1 MCAILSC
8 CRGKAS
14 IISTARAAPRAGAWQ
29 TALTCMVGKDLE
41 NWEGPIEIFHN
52 DGSFWADR
60 EYWAPEVHVI
70 NGAFYMFASFHSPNR
85 RRGTQI
91 LRAEKPTGPFVPIS
105 DGPVTPAD
113 WECLDGTF
121 FQSKD
126 GDPYLVFCHEW
137 LQVHDGEVCAMKLTP
152 DLKAAAGEPRVL
164 FRASQAPWVV
174 PSVDKDGNKNYVTDG
189 PWLHRCPDGR
199 LMMLWSSHGK
209 DGYAQAAAYSDNGDI
224 TGNWTPAAEPI
235 FGRDGGHGMIF
246 RDSRAYSTW
255 CCTRRTKTRMS
266 GPCSCRLRNK
276 RSFLKKFLHDFAA
289 AFPRFF
295 PGQWKTAAFFGL
307 FVTFCRLKP
316 YFPKKSAF
324 SREQETAGPGRL
336 PVSAKRPAES
346 AAQICAGF
354 SYFFR
359 GNEL

>member
-1 MCAILSC
+1 MKTNEIHVRDPFVLPWEGKYYLYGT
-8 CRGKAS
+8 RG
-14 IISTARAAPRAGAWQ
+14 P
-29 TALTCMVGKDLE
+29 TCWGLADGFDVYVGKDLE

-70 NGAFYMFASFHSPNR
+70 DGAFYMFASFHSPDR

-174 PSVDKDGNKNYVTDG
+174 PSVDKDGNKNCVTDG

-246 RDSRAYSTW
+246 RDFEGVQHLVLHAPNENPYER
-255 CCTRRTKTRMS
+255 
-266 GPCSCRLRNK
+266 PV
-276 RSFLKKFLHDFAA
+276 FLPF
-289 AFPRFF
+289 
-295 PGQWKTAAFFGL
+295 
-307 FVTFCRLKP
+307 
-316 YFPKKSAF
+316 
-324 SREQETAGPGRL
+324 EE
-336 PVSAKRPAES
+336 
-346 AAQICAGF
+346 
-354 SYFFR
+354 
-359 GNEL
+359 

>member
-1 MCAILSC
+1 MKTSEIHVRDPFVLPWEGSYYLYGT
-8 CRGKAS
+8 RG
-14 IISTARAAPRAGAWQ
+14 P
-29 TALTCMVGKDLE
+29 TCWGLADGFDVYVGKDLE

-70 NGAFYMFASFHSPNR
+70 DGAFYMFASFHSPDR

-209 DGYAQAAAYSDNGDI
+209 DGYAQAASYSDNGDI

-246 RDSRAYSTW
+246 RDFEGVQHLVLHAPNENPYER
-255 CCTRRTKTRMS
+255 
-266 GPCSCRLRNK
+266 PV
-276 RSFLKKFLHDFAA
+276 FLPF
-289 AFPRFF
+289 
-295 PGQWKTAAFFGL
+295 
-307 FVTFCRLKP
+307 
-316 YFPKKSAF
+316 
-324 SREQETAGPGRL
+324 EE
-336 PVSAKRPAES
+336 
-346 AAQICAGF
+346 
-354 SYFFR
+354 
-359 GNEL
+359 

>member
-1 MCAILSC
+1 MKTNEIHVRDPFVLPWEGSYYLYGT
-8 CRGKAS
+8 RG
-14 IISTARAAPRAGAWQ
+14 P
-29 TALTCMVGKDLE
+29 TCWGLADGFDVYVGKDLE

-70 NGAFYMFASFHSPNR
+70 NGAFYMFASFHSPDR

-91 LRAEKPTGPFVPIS
+91 LRAEKPTGPFAPIS

-209 DGYAQAAAYSDNGDI
+209 DGYAQAASYSDNGDI

-246 RDSRAYSTW
+246 RDFEGVQHLVLHAPNENPYER
-255 CCTRRTKTRMS
+255 
-266 GPCSCRLRNK
+266 PV
-276 RSFLKKFLHDFAA
+276 FLPF
-289 AFPRFF
+289 
-295 PGQWKTAAFFGL
+295 
-307 FVTFCRLKP
+307 
-316 YFPKKSAF
+316 
-324 SREQETAGPGRL
+324 EE
-336 PVSAKRPAES
+336 
-346 AAQICAGF
+346 
-354 SYFFR
+354 
-359 GNEL
+359 

>member
-1 MCAILSC
+1 MKTNEIHVRDPFVLPWEGSYYLYGT
-8 CRGKAS
+8 RG
-14 IISTARAAPRAGAWQ
+14 P
-29 TALTCMVGKDLE
+29 TCWGLADGFDVYVGKDLE

-70 NGAFYMFASFHSPNR
+70 DGAFYMFASFHSPDR

-209 DGYAQAAAYSDNGDI
+209 DGYAQAASYSDNGDI

-246 RDSRAYSTW
+246 RDFEGVQHLVLHAPNENPYER
-255 CCTRRTKTRMS
+255 
-266 GPCSCRLRNK
+266 PV
-276 RSFLKKFLHDFAA
+276 FLPF
-289 AFPRFF
+289 
-295 PGQWKTAAFFGL
+295 
-307 FVTFCRLKP
+307 
-316 YFPKKSAF
+316 
-324 SREQETAGPGRL
+324 EE
-336 PVSAKRPAES
+336 
-346 AAQICAGF
+346 
-354 SYFFR
+354 
-359 GNEL
+359 

>member
-1 MCAILSC
+1 MKTNEIHVRDPFVLPWEGSYYLYGT
-8 CRGKAS
+8 RG
-14 IISTARAAPRAGAWQ
+14 P
-29 TALTCMVGKDLE
+29 TCWGLADGFDVYVGKDLE

-70 NGAFYMFASFHSPNR
+70 DGAFYMFASFHSPNR

-246 RDSRAYSTW
+246 RDFEGVQHLVLHAPNENPYER
-255 CCTRRTKTRMS
+255 
-266 GPCSCRLRNK
+266 PV
-276 RSFLKKFLHDFAA
+276 FLPF
-289 AFPRFF
+289 
-295 PGQWKTAAFFGL
+295 
-307 FVTFCRLKP
+307 
-316 YFPKKSAF
+316 
-324 SREQETAGPGRL
+324 EE
-336 PVSAKRPAES
+336 
-346 AAQICAGF
+346 
-354 SYFFR
+354 
-359 GNEL
+359 

>member
-1 MCAILSC
+1 MKTNEIHVRDPFVLPWEGSYYLYGT
-8 CRGKAS
+8 RG
-14 IISTARAAPRAGAWQ
+14 P
-29 TALTCMVGKDLE
+29 TCWGLADGFDVYVGKDLE

-105 DGPVTPAD
+105 DGPVTPAG

-209 DGYAQAAAYSDNGDI
+209 DGYAQAASYSDNGDI

-246 RDSRAYSTW
+246 RDFEGVQHLVLHAPNENPYER
-255 CCTRRTKTRMS
+255 
-266 GPCSCRLRNK
+266 PV
-276 RSFLKKFLHDFAA
+276 FLPF
-289 AFPRFF
+289 
-295 PGQWKTAAFFGL
+295 
-307 FVTFCRLKP
+307 
-316 YFPKKSAF
+316 
-324 SREQETAGPGRL
+324 EE
-336 PVSAKRPAES
+336 
-346 AAQICAGF
+346 
-354 SYFFR
+354 
-359 GNEL
+359 

>member
-1 MCAILSC
+1 MKTNEIHVRDPFVLPWEGSYYLYGT
-8 CRGKAS
+8 RG
-14 IISTARAAPRAGAWQ
+14 P
-29 TALTCMVGKDLE
+29 TCWGLADGFDVYVGKDLE

-70 NGAFYMFASFHSPNR
+70 DGAFYMFASFHSPNR

-174 PSVDKDGNKNYVTDG
+174 PSVDKDGNKNCVTDG

-246 RDSRAYSTW
+246 RDFEGVQHLVLHAPNENPYER
-255 CCTRRTKTRMS
+255 
-266 GPCSCRLRNK
+266 PV
-276 RSFLKKFLHDFAA
+276 FLPF
-289 AFPRFF
+289 
-295 PGQWKTAAFFGL
+295 
-307 FVTFCRLKP
+307 
-316 YFPKKSAF
+316 
-324 SREQETAGPGRL
+324 EE
-336 PVSAKRPAES
+336 
-346 AAQICAGF
+346 
-354 SYFFR
+354 
-359 GNEL
+359 

>member
-1 MCAILSC
+1 MKTNEIHVRDPFVLPWEGSYYLYGT
-8 CRGKAS
+8 RG
-14 IISTARAAPRAGAWQ
+14 P
-29 TALTCMVGKDLE
+29 TCWGLADGFDVYVGKDLE

-70 NGAFYMFASFHSPNR
+70 DGAFYMFASFHSPNR

-121 FQSKD
+121 FRSKD

-174 PSVDKDGNKNYVTDG
+174 PSVDKDGNKNCVTDG

-209 DGYAQAAAYSDNGDI
+209 DGYAQAASYSDNGDI

-246 RDSRAYSTW
+246 RDFEGVQHLVLHAPNENPYER
-255 CCTRRTKTRMS
+255 
-266 GPCSCRLRNK
+266 PV
-276 RSFLKKFLHDFAA
+276 FLPF
-289 AFPRFF
+289 
-295 PGQWKTAAFFGL
+295 
-307 FVTFCRLKP
+307 
-316 YFPKKSAF
+316 
-324 SREQETAGPGRL
+324 EE
-336 PVSAKRPAES
+336 
-346 AAQICAGF
+346 
-354 SYFFR
+354 
-359 GNEL
+359 

>member
-1 MCAILSC
+1 MKTNEIHVRDPFVLPWEGSYYLYGT
-8 CRGKAS
+8 RG
-14 IISTARAAPRAGAWQ
+14 P
-29 TALTCMVGKDLE
+29 TCWGLADGFDVYVGKDLE

-70 NGAFYMFASFHSPNR
+70 DGAFYMFASFHSPNR

-121 FQSKD
+121 FRSKD

-174 PSVDKDGNKNYVTDG
+174 PSVDKDGNKNCVTDG

-246 RDSRAYSTW
+246 RDFEGVQHLVLHAPNENPYER
-255 CCTRRTKTRMS
+255 
-266 GPCSCRLRNK
+266 PV
-276 RSFLKKFLHDFAA
+276 FLPF
-289 AFPRFF
+289 
-295 PGQWKTAAFFGL
+295 
-307 FVTFCRLKP
+307 
-316 YFPKKSAF
+316 
-324 SREQETAGPGRL
+324 EE
-336 PVSAKRPAES
+336 
-346 AAQICAGF
+346 
-354 SYFFR
+354 
-359 GNEL
+359 

>member
-1 MCAILSC
+1 MKTNEIHVRDPFVLPWEGSYYLYGT
-8 CRGKAS
+8 RG
-14 IISTARAAPRAGAWQ
+14 P
-29 TALTCMVGKDLE
+29 TCWGLADGFDVYVGKDLE

-70 NGAFYMFASFHSPNR
+70 DGAFYMFASFHSPDR

-246 RDSRAYSTW
+246 RDFEGVQHLVLHAPNENPYER
-255 CCTRRTKTRMS
+255 
-266 GPCSCRLRNK
+266 PV
-276 RSFLKKFLHDFAA
+276 FLPF
-289 AFPRFF
+289 
-295 PGQWKTAAFFGL
+295 
-307 FVTFCRLKP
+307 
-316 YFPKKSAF
+316 
-324 SREQETAGPGRL
+324 EE
-336 PVSAKRPAES
+336 
-346 AAQICAGF
+346 
-354 SYFFR
+354 
-359 GNEL
+359 

>member
-14 IISTARAAPRAGAWQ
+14 IISMARAAPRAGAWQ
-29 TALTCMVGKDLE
+29 TALTCMSARTWKTGKAPSRSSTTTALSGRTA
-41 NWEGPIEIFHN
+41 NIG
-52 DGSFWADR
+52 
-60 EYWAPEVHVI
+60 APEVHVI
-70 NGAFYMFASFHSPNR
+70 DGAFYMFASFHSPDR

-121 FQSKD
+121 FRSKD

-174 PSVDKDGNKNYVTDG
+174 PSVDKDGNKNCVTDG

-199 LMMLWSSHGK
+199 LMMLWSSPR
-209 DGYAQAAAYSDNGDI
+209 Q
-224 TGNWTPAAEPI
+224 
-235 FGRDGGHGMIF
+235 GRLCPGGRLF
-246 RDSRAYSTW
+246 RQRRHHRKLDAGRRADLRP
-255 CCTRRTKTRMS
+255 RRR
-266 GPCSCRLRNK
+266 PR
-276 RSFLKKFLHDFAA
+276 HDL
-289 AFPRFF
+289 PRFRGRAA
-295 PGQWKTAAFFGL
+295 PGAA
-307 FVTFCRLKP
+307 CAERKP
-316 YFPKKSAF
+316 
-324 SREQETAGPGRL
+324 
-336 PVSAKRPAES
+336 V
-346 AAQICAGF
+346 
-354 SYFFR
+354 
-359 GNEL
+359 

>member
-1 MCAILSC
+1 MKTNEIHVRDPFVLPWEGSYYLYGT
-8 CRGKAS
+8 RG
-14 IISTARAAPRAGAWQ
+14 P
-29 TALTCMVGKDLE
+29 TCWGLADGFDVYVGKDLE

-209 DGYAQAAAYSDNGDI
+209 DGYAQAASYSDNGDI

-246 RDSRAYSTW
+246 RDFEGVQHLVLHAPNENPYER
-255 CCTRRTKTRMS
+255 
-266 GPCSCRLRNK
+266 PV
-276 RSFLKKFLHDFAA
+276 FLPF
-289 AFPRFF
+289 
-295 PGQWKTAAFFGL
+295 
-307 FVTFCRLKP
+307 
-316 YFPKKSAF
+316 
-324 SREQETAGPGRL
+324 EE
-336 PVSAKRPAES
+336 
-346 AAQICAGF
+346 
-354 SYFFR
+354 
-359 GNEL
+359 

>member
-1 MCAILSC
+1 MKTNEIHVRDPFVLPWEGSYYLYGT
-8 CRGKAS
+8 RG
-14 IISTARAAPRAGAWQ
+14 P
-29 TALTCMVGKDLE
+29 TCWGLADGFDVYVGKDLE

-60 EYWAPEVHVI
+60 KYWAPEVHVI

-209 DGYAQAAAYSDNGDI
+209 DGYAQAASYSDNGDI

-246 RDSRAYSTW
+246 RDFEGVQHLVLHAPNENPYER
-255 CCTRRTKTRMS
+255 
-266 GPCSCRLRNK
+266 PV
-276 RSFLKKFLHDFAA
+276 FLPF
-289 AFPRFF
+289 
-295 PGQWKTAAFFGL
+295 
-307 FVTFCRLKP
+307 
-316 YFPKKSAF
+316 
-324 SREQETAGPGRL
+324 EE
-336 PVSAKRPAES
+336 
-346 AAQICAGF
+346 
-354 SYFFR
+354 
-359 GNEL
+359 

>member
-1 MCAILSC
+1 MKTNEIHVRDPFVLPWEGSYYLYGT
-8 CRGKAS
+8 RG
-14 IISTARAAPRAGAWQ
+14 P
-29 TALTCMVGKDLE
+29 TCWGLADGFDVYVGKDLE

-70 NGAFYMFASFHSPNR
+70 DGAFYMFASFHSPDR

-121 FQSKD
+121 FRSKD

-209 DGYAQAAAYSDNGDI
+209 DGYAQAAAYSDLSLI
-224 TGNWTPAAEPI
+224 HI
-235 FGRDGGHGMIF
+235 
-246 RDSRAYSTW
+246 
-255 CCTRRTKTRMS
+255 
-266 GPCSCRLRNK
+266 
-276 RSFLKKFLHDFAA
+276 
-289 AFPRFF
+289 
-295 PGQWKTAAFFGL
+295 
-307 FVTFCRLKP
+307 
-316 YFPKKSAF
+316 
-324 SREQETAGPGRL
+324 
-336 PVSAKRPAES
+336 
-346 AAQICAGF
+346 
-354 SYFFR
+354 
-359 GNEL
+359 

>member
-1 MCAILSC
+1 MKTNEIHVRDPFVLPWEGKYYLYGT
-8 CRGKAS
+8 RG
-14 IISTARAAPRAGAWQ
+14 P
-29 TALTCMVGKDLE
+29 TCWGLADGFDVYVGKDLE

-70 NGAFYMFASFHSPNR
+70 DGEFYMFASFHSPDR

-121 FQSKD
+121 FRSKD

-174 PSVDKDGNKNYVTDG
+174 PSVDKDGNKNCVTDG

-246 RDSRAYSTW
+246 RDFEGVQHLVLHAPNENPYER
-255 CCTRRTKTRMS
+255 
-266 GPCSCRLRNK
+266 PV
-276 RSFLKKFLHDFAA
+276 FLPF
-289 AFPRFF
+289 
-295 PGQWKTAAFFGL
+295 
-307 FVTFCRLKP
+307 
-316 YFPKKSAF
+316 
-324 SREQETAGPGRL
+324 EE
-336 PVSAKRPAES
+336 
-346 AAQICAGF
+346 
-354 SYFFR
+354 
-359 GNEL
+359 

>member
-1 MCAILSC
+1 MKTNEIHVRDPFVLPWEGKYYLYGT
-8 CRGKAS
+8 RG
-14 IISTARAAPRAGAWQ
+14 P
-29 TALTCMVGKDLE
+29 TCWGLADGFDVYVGKDLE

-70 NGAFYMFASFHSPNR
+70 DGAFYMFASFHSPNR

-209 DGYAQAAAYSDNGDI
+209 EGYAQAAAYSDNGDI

-246 RDSRAYSTW
+246 RDFEGVQHLVLHAPNENPYER
-255 CCTRRTKTRMS
+255 
-266 GPCSCRLRNK
+266 PV
-276 RSFLKKFLHDFAA
+276 FLPF
-289 AFPRFF
+289 
-295 PGQWKTAAFFGL
+295 
-307 FVTFCRLKP
+307 
-316 YFPKKSAF
+316 
-324 SREQETAGPGRL
+324 EE
-336 PVSAKRPAES
+336 
-346 AAQICAGF
+346 
-354 SYFFR
+354 
-359 GNEL
+359 

>member
-1 MCAILSC
+1 MKTNEIHVRDPFVLPWEGKYYLYGT
-8 CRGKAS
+8 RG
-14 IISTARAAPRAGAWQ
+14 P
-29 TALTCMVGKDLE
+29 TCWGLADGFDVYVGKDLE

-70 NGAFYMFASFHSPNR
+70 DGAFYMFASFHSPNR

-121 FQSKD
+121 FRSKD

-174 PSVDKDGNKNYVTDG
+174 PSVDKDGNKNCVTDG

-246 RDSRAYSTW
+246 RDFEGVQHLVLHAPNENPYER
-255 CCTRRTKTRMS
+255 
-266 GPCSCRLRNK
+266 PV
-276 RSFLKKFLHDFAA
+276 FLPF
-289 AFPRFF
+289 
-295 PGQWKTAAFFGL
+295 
-307 FVTFCRLKP
+307 
-316 YFPKKSAF
+316 
-324 SREQETAGPGRL
+324 EE
-336 PVSAKRPAES
+336 
-346 AAQICAGF
+346 
-354 SYFFR
+354 
-359 GNEL
+359 

>member
-1 MCAILSC
+1 MKTNEIHVRDPFVLPWEGSYYLYGT
-8 CRGKAS
+8 RG
-14 IISTARAAPRAGAWQ
+14 P
-29 TALTCMVGKDLE
+29 TCWGLADGFDVYVGKDLE

-70 NGAFYMFASFHSPNR
+70 DGAFYMFASFHSPNR

-209 DGYAQAAAYSDNGDI
+209 DGYAQAASYSDNGDI

-246 RDSRAYSTW
+246 RDFEGVQHLVLHAPNENPYER
-255 CCTRRTKTRMS
+255 
-266 GPCSCRLRNK
+266 PV
-276 RSFLKKFLHDFAA
+276 FLPF
-289 AFPRFF
+289 
-295 PGQWKTAAFFGL
+295 
-307 FVTFCRLKP
+307 
-316 YFPKKSAF
+316 
-324 SREQETAGPGRL
+324 EE
-336 PVSAKRPAES
+336 
-346 AAQICAGF
+346 
-354 SYFFR
+354 
-359 GNEL
+359 

>member
-1 MCAILSC
+1 MKTNEIHVRDPFVLPWEGKYYLYGT
-8 CRGKAS
+8 RG
-14 IISTARAAPRAGAWQ
+14 P
-29 TALTCMVGKDLE
+29 TCWGLADGFDVYVGKDLE

-70 NGAFYMFASFHSPNR
+70 DGAFYMFASFHSPDR

-121 FQSKD
+121 FRSKD

-174 PSVDKDGNKNYVTDG
+174 PSVDKDGNKNCVTDG

-209 DGYAQAAAYSDNGDI
+209 DGYAQAASYSDNGDI

-246 RDSRAYSTW
+246 RDFEGVQHLVLHAPNENPYER
-255 CCTRRTKTRMS
+255 
-266 GPCSCRLRNK
+266 PV
-276 RSFLKKFLHDFAA
+276 FLPF
-289 AFPRFF
+289 
-295 PGQWKTAAFFGL
+295 
-307 FVTFCRLKP
+307 
-316 YFPKKSAF
+316 
-324 SREQETAGPGRL
+324 EE
-336 PVSAKRPAES
+336 
-346 AAQICAGF
+346 
-354 SYFFR
+354 
-359 GNEL
+359 

>member
-1 MCAILSC
+1 
-8 CRGKAS
+8 
-14 IISTARAAPRAGAWQ
+14 
-29 TALTCMVGKDLE
+29 
-41 NWEGPIEIFHN
+41 
-52 DGSFWADR
+52 
-60 EYWAPEVHVI
+60 
-70 NGAFYMFASFHSPNR
+70 MFASFHSPNR

-199 LMMLWSSHGK
+199 LMMLWSVPRNNCYFGLAIPTTATSPATGRRPPSRSS
-209 DGYAQAAAYSDNGDI
+209 AA
-224 TGNWTPAAEPI
+224 
-235 FGRDGGHGMIF
+235 
-246 RDSRAYSTW
+246 
-255 CCTRRTKTRMS
+255 
-266 GPCSCRLRNK
+266 
-276 RSFLKKFLHDFAA
+276 
-289 AFPRFF
+289 
-295 PGQWKTAAFFGL
+295 TAA
-307 FVTFCRLKP
+307 
-316 YFPKKSAF
+316 
-324 SREQETAGPGRL
+324 TA
-336 PVSAKRPAES
+336 
-346 AAQICAGF
+346 
-354 SYFFR
+354 
-359 GNEL
+359 

>member
-1 MCAILSC
+1 MKTNEIHVRDPFVLPWEGKYYLYGT
-8 CRGKAS
+8 RG
-14 IISTARAAPRAGAWQ
+14 P
-29 TALTCMVGKDLE
+29 TCWGLADGFDVYVGKDLE

-70 NGAFYMFASFHSPNR
+70 DGAFYMFASFHSPNR

-174 PSVDKDGNKNYVTDG
+174 PSVDKDGNKNCVTDG

-246 RDSRAYSTW
+246 RDFEGVQHLVLHAPNENPYER
-255 CCTRRTKTRMS
+255 
-266 GPCSCRLRNK
+266 PV
-276 RSFLKKFLHDFAA
+276 FLPF
-289 AFPRFF
+289 
-295 PGQWKTAAFFGL
+295 
-307 FVTFCRLKP
+307 
-316 YFPKKSAF
+316 
-324 SREQETAGPGRL
+324 EE
-336 PVSAKRPAES
+336 
-346 AAQICAGF
+346 
-354 SYFFR
+354 
-359 GNEL
+359 

>member
-1 MCAILSC
+1 MKTNEIHVRDPFVLPWEGSYYLYGT
-8 CRGKAS
+8 RG
-14 IISTARAAPRAGAWQ
+14 P
-29 TALTCMVGKDLE
+29 TCWGLADGFDVYVGKDLE
-41 NWEGPIEIFHN
+41 DWEGPIEIFHN

-70 NGAFYMFASFHSPNR
+70 DGAFYMFASFHSPNR

-209 DGYAQAAAYSDNGDI
+209 DGYAQAASYSDNGDI

-246 RDSRAYSTW
+246 RDFEGVQHLVLHAPNENPYER
-255 CCTRRTKTRMS
+255 
-266 GPCSCRLRNK
+266 PV
-276 RSFLKKFLHDFAA
+276 FLPF
-289 AFPRFF
+289 
-295 PGQWKTAAFFGL
+295 
-307 FVTFCRLKP
+307 
-316 YFPKKSAF
+316 
-324 SREQETAGPGRL
+324 EE
-336 PVSAKRPAES
+336 
-346 AAQICAGF
+346 
-354 SYFFR
+354 
-359 GNEL
+359 

>member
-1 MCAILSC
+1 MKTNEIHVRDPFVLPWEGSYYLYGT
-8 CRGKAS
+8 RG
-14 IISTARAAPRAGAWQ
+14 P
-29 TALTCMVGKDLE
+29 TCWGLADGFDVYVGKDLE

-60 EYWAPEVHVI
+60 ESWAPEVHVI
-70 NGAFYMFASFHSPNR
+70 DGAFYMFASFHSPNR

-121 FQSKD
+121 FRSKD

-174 PSVDKDGNKNYVTDG
+174 PSVDKDGNKNCVTDG

-209 DGYAQAAAYSDNGDI
+209 DGYAQAASYSDNGDI

-246 RDSRAYSTW
+246 RDFEGVQHLVLHAPNENPYER
-255 CCTRRTKTRMS
+255 
-266 GPCSCRLRNK
+266 PV
-276 RSFLKKFLHDFAA
+276 FLPF
-289 AFPRFF
+289 
-295 PGQWKTAAFFGL
+295 
-307 FVTFCRLKP
+307 
-316 YFPKKSAF
+316 
-324 SREQETAGPGRL
+324 EE
-336 PVSAKRPAES
+336 
-346 AAQICAGF
+346 
-354 SYFFR
+354 
-359 GNEL
+359 

>member
-1 MCAILSC
+1 MKTNEIHVRDPFVLPWEGSYYLYGT
-8 CRGKAS
+8 RG
-14 IISTARAAPRAGAWQ
+14 P
-29 TALTCMVGKDLE
+29 TCWGLADGFDVYVGKDLE
-41 NWEGPIEIFHN
+41 NWECPIEIFHN

-70 NGAFYMFASFHSPNR
+70 DGAFYMFASFHSPDR

-91 LRAEKPTGPFVPIS
+91 LRAEKPTGPFAPIS
-105 DGPVTPAD
+105 DGPVTPAG

-246 RDSRAYSTW
+246 RDFE
-255 CCTRRTKTRMS
+255 
-266 GPCSCRLRNK
+266 GVQRLVLHAPNENPYERPV
-276 RSFLKKFLHDFAA
+276 FLPF
-289 AFPRFF
+289 
-295 PGQWKTAAFFGL
+295 
-307 FVTFCRLKP
+307 
-316 YFPKKSAF
+316 
-324 SREQETAGPGRL
+324 EE
-336 PVSAKRPAES
+336 
-346 AAQICAGF
+346 
-354 SYFFR
+354 
-359 GNEL
+359 

>member
-1 MCAILSC
+1 MKTNEIHVRDPFVLPWEGKYYLYGT
-8 CRGKAS
+8 RG
-14 IISTARAAPRAGAWQ
+14 P
-29 TALTCMVGKDLE
+29 TCWGLADGFDVYVGKDLE

-70 NGAFYMFASFHSPNR
+70 DGAFYMFASFHSPDR

-209 DGYAQAAAYSDNGDI
+209 DGYAQAASYSDNGDI

-246 RDSRAYSTW
+246 RDFEGVQHLVLHAPNENPYER
-255 CCTRRTKTRMS
+255 
-266 GPCSCRLRNK
+266 PV
-276 RSFLKKFLHDFAA
+276 FLPF
-289 AFPRFF
+289 
-295 PGQWKTAAFFGL
+295 
-307 FVTFCRLKP
+307 
-316 YFPKKSAF
+316 
-324 SREQETAGPGRL
+324 EE
-336 PVSAKRPAES
+336 
-346 AAQICAGF
+346 
-354 SYFFR
+354 
-359 GNEL
+359 

>member
-1 MCAILSC
+1 MKTNEIHVRDPFVLPWEGKYYLYGT
-8 CRGKAS
+8 RG
-14 IISTARAAPRAGAWQ
+14 P
-29 TALTCMVGKDLE
+29 TCWGLADGFDVYVGKDLE

-85 RRGTQI
+85 CRGTQI

-174 PSVDKDGNKNYVTDG
+174 PSVHKDGNKNYVTDG

-209 DGYAQAAAYSDNGDI
+209 DGYAQAASYSDNGDI

-246 RDSRAYSTW
+246 RDFEGVQHLVLHAPNENPYER
-255 CCTRRTKTRMS
+255 
-266 GPCSCRLRNK
+266 PV
-276 RSFLKKFLHDFAA
+276 FLPF
-289 AFPRFF
+289 
-295 PGQWKTAAFFGL
+295 
-307 FVTFCRLKP
+307 
-316 YFPKKSAF
+316 
-324 SREQETAGPGRL
+324 EE
-336 PVSAKRPAES
+336 
-346 AAQICAGF
+346 
-354 SYFFR
+354 
-359 GNEL
+359 

>member
-1 MCAILSC
+1 MKTNEIHVRDPFVLPWEGSYYLYGT
-8 CRGKAS
+8 RG
-14 IISTARAAPRAGAWQ
+14 P
-29 TALTCMVGKDLE
+29 TCWGLADGFDVYVGKDLE

-246 RDSRAYSTW
+246 RDFEGVQHLVLHAPNENPYER
-255 CCTRRTKTRMS
+255 
-266 GPCSCRLRNK
+266 PV
-276 RSFLKKFLHDFAA
+276 FLPF
-289 AFPRFF
+289 
-295 PGQWKTAAFFGL
+295 
-307 FVTFCRLKP
+307 
-316 YFPKKSAF
+316 
-324 SREQETAGPGRL
+324 EE
-336 PVSAKRPAES
+336 
-346 AAQICAGF
+346 
-354 SYFFR
+354 
-359 GNEL
+359 

>member
-1 MCAILSC
+1 MKTNEIHVRDPFVLPWEGKYYLYGT
-8 CRGKAS
+8 RG
-14 IISTARAAPRAGAWQ
+14 P
-29 TALTCMVGKDLE
+29 TCWGLADGFDVYVGKDLE

-70 NGAFYMFASFHSPNR
+70 DGAFYMFASFHSPNR

-121 FQSKD
+121 FRSKD

-174 PSVDKDGNKNYVTDG
+174 PSVDKDGNKNCVTDG

-209 DGYAQAAAYSDNGDI
+209 DGYAQAASYSDNGDI

-246 RDSRAYSTW
+246 RDFEGVQHLVLHAPNENPYER
-255 CCTRRTKTRMS
+255 
-266 GPCSCRLRNK
+266 PV
-276 RSFLKKFLHDFAA
+276 FLPF
-289 AFPRFF
+289 
-295 PGQWKTAAFFGL
+295 
-307 FVTFCRLKP
+307 
-316 YFPKKSAF
+316 
-324 SREQETAGPGRL
+324 EE
-336 PVSAKRPAES
+336 
-346 AAQICAGF
+346 
-354 SYFFR
+354 
-359 GNEL
+359 

>member
-1 MCAILSC
+1 MKTNEIHVRDPFVLPWEGKYYLYGT
-8 CRGKAS
+8 RG
-14 IISTARAAPRAGAWQ
+14 P
-29 TALTCMVGKDLE
+29 TCWGLADGFDVYVGKDLE

-70 NGAFYMFASFHSPNR
+70 DGAFYMFASFHSPDR

-121 FQSKD
+121 FRSKD

-174 PSVDKDGNKNYVTDG
+174 PSVDKDGNKNCVTDG

-246 RDSRAYSTW
+246 RDFEGVQHLVLHAPNENPYER
-255 CCTRRTKTRMS
+255 
-266 GPCSCRLRNK
+266 PV
-276 RSFLKKFLHDFAA
+276 FLPF
-289 AFPRFF
+289 
-295 PGQWKTAAFFGL
+295 
-307 FVTFCRLKP
+307 
-316 YFPKKSAF
+316 
-324 SREQETAGPGRL
+324 EE
-336 PVSAKRPAES
+336 
-346 AAQICAGF
+346 
-354 SYFFR
+354 
-359 GNEL
+359 

>member
-1 MCAILSC
+1 MKTNEIHVRDPFVLPWEGKYYLYGT
-8 CRGKAS
+8 RG
-14 IISTARAAPRAGAWQ
+14 P
-29 TALTCMVGKDLE
+29 TCWGLADGFDVYVGKDLE

-70 NGAFYMFASFHSPNR
+70 DGAFYMFASFHSSDR

-121 FQSKD
+121 FRSKD

-174 PSVDKDGNKNYVTDG
+174 PSVDKDGNKNCVTDG

-246 RDSRAYSTW
+246 RDFEGVQHLVLHAPNENPYER
-255 CCTRRTKTRMS
+255 
-266 GPCSCRLRNK
+266 PV
-276 RSFLKKFLHDFAA
+276 FLPF
-289 AFPRFF
+289 
-295 PGQWKTAAFFGL
+295 
-307 FVTFCRLKP
+307 
-316 YFPKKSAF
+316 
-324 SREQETAGPGRL
+324 EE
-336 PVSAKRPAES
+336 
-346 AAQICAGF
+346 
-354 SYFFR
+354 
-359 GNEL
+359 

>member
-1 MCAILSC
+1 MKTNEIHVRDPFVLPWEGSYYLYGT
-8 CRGKAS
+8 RG
-14 IISTARAAPRAGAWQ
+14 P
-29 TALTCMVGKDLE
+29 TCWGLADGFDVYVGKDLE

-70 NGAFYMFASFHSPNR
+70 DGAFYMFASFHSPNR

-91 LRAEKPTGPFVPIS
+91 LRAEKPTGPFAPIS

-209 DGYAQAAAYSDNGDI
+209 DGYAQAASYSDNGDI

-246 RDSRAYSTW
+246 RDFEGVQHLVLHAPNENPYER
-255 CCTRRTKTRMS
+255 
-266 GPCSCRLRNK
+266 PV
-276 RSFLKKFLHDFAA
+276 FLPF
-289 AFPRFF
+289 
-295 PGQWKTAAFFGL
+295 
-307 FVTFCRLKP
+307 
-316 YFPKKSAF
+316 
-324 SREQETAGPGRL
+324 EE
-336 PVSAKRPAES
+336 
-346 AAQICAGF
+346 
-354 SYFFR
+354 
-359 GNEL
+359 

>member
-1 MCAILSC
+1 MKTNEIHVRDPFVLPWEGSYYLYGT
-8 CRGKAS
+8 RG
-14 IISTARAAPRAGAWQ
+14 P
-29 TALTCMVGKDLE
+29 TCWGLADGFDVYVGKDLE

-70 NGAFYMFASFHSPNR
+70 DGAFYMFASFHSPDR

-209 DGYAQAAAYSDNGDI
+209 DGYAQAASYSDNGDI

-246 RDSRAYSTW
+246 RDFEGAQ
-255 CCTRRTKTRMS
+255 
-266 GPCSCRLRNK
+266 RLVLHAPNENPYERPV
-276 RSFLKKFLHDFAA
+276 FLPF
-289 AFPRFF
+289 
-295 PGQWKTAAFFGL
+295 
-307 FVTFCRLKP
+307 
-316 YFPKKSAF
+316 
-324 SREQETAGPGRL
+324 EE
-336 PVSAKRPAES
+336 
-346 AAQICAGF
+346 
-354 SYFFR
+354 
-359 GNEL
+359 

>member
-1 MCAILSC
+1 MKTNEIHVRDPFVLPWEGKYYLYGT
-8 CRGKAS
+8 RG
-14 IISTARAAPRAGAWQ
+14 P
-29 TALTCMVGKDLE
+29 TCWGLADGFDVYVGKDLE

-70 NGAFYMFASFHSPNR
+70 DGAFYMFASFHSPDR

-121 FQSKD
+121 FRSKD

-174 PSVDKDGNKNYVTDG
+174 PSVDKDGNKNCVTDG

-246 RDSRAYSTW
+246 RDFE
-255 CCTRRTKTRMS
+255 
-266 GPCSCRLRNK
+266 GVQRLVLHAPNENPYERPV
-276 RSFLKKFLHDFAA
+276 FLPF
-289 AFPRFF
+289 
-295 PGQWKTAAFFGL
+295 
-307 FVTFCRLKP
+307 
-316 YFPKKSAF
+316 
-324 SREQETAGPGRL
+324 EE
-336 PVSAKRPAES
+336 
-346 AAQICAGF
+346 
-354 SYFFR
+354 
-359 GNEL
+359 

>member
-1 MCAILSC
+1 MKTNEIHVRDPFVLPWEGKYYLYGT
-8 CRGKAS
+8 RG
-14 IISTARAAPRAGAWQ
+14 P
-29 TALTCMVGKDLE
+29 TCWGLADGFDVYVGKDLE

-70 NGAFYMFASFHSPNR
+70 DGAFYMFASFHSPNR

-209 DGYAQAAAYSDNGDI
+209 DGYAQAASYSDNGDI

-246 RDSRAYSTW
+246 RDFEGVQHLVLHAPNENPYER
-255 CCTRRTKTRMS
+255 
-266 GPCSCRLRNK
+266 PV
-276 RSFLKKFLHDFAA
+276 FLPF
-289 AFPRFF
+289 
-295 PGQWKTAAFFGL
+295 
-307 FVTFCRLKP
+307 
-316 YFPKKSAF
+316 
-324 SREQETAGPGRL
+324 EE
-336 PVSAKRPAES
+336 
-346 AAQICAGF
+346 
-354 SYFFR
+354 
-359 GNEL
+359 

>member
-1 MCAILSC
+1 MKTNEIHVRDPFVLPWEGSYYLYGT
-8 CRGKAS
+8 RG
-14 IISTARAAPRAGAWQ
+14 P
-29 TALTCMVGKDLE
+29 TCWGLADGFDVYVGKDLE

-70 NGAFYMFASFHSPNR
+70 DGAFYMFASFHSPDR

-174 PSVDKDGNKNYVTDG
+174 PSVDKDGNKNCVTDG

-246 RDSRAYSTW
+246 RDFEGVQHLVLHAPNENPYER
-255 CCTRRTKTRMS
+255 
-266 GPCSCRLRNK
+266 PV
-276 RSFLKKFLHDFAA
+276 FLPF
-289 AFPRFF
+289 
-295 PGQWKTAAFFGL
+295 
-307 FVTFCRLKP
+307 
-316 YFPKKSAF
+316 
-324 SREQETAGPGRL
+324 EE
-336 PVSAKRPAES
+336 
-346 AAQICAGF
+346 
-354 SYFFR
+354 
-359 GNEL
+359 